1 MGFTRDLWTAMLS
14 DDGVECT
21 EALDRLFTDTVAS
34 DIAATDLG
42 LEGPRPLD
50 KPTEVRDVDAE

>member
-1 MGFTRDLWTAMLS
+1 MLS